1 MPGQFPP
8 ALEYHWGDIA
18 GRRMDTAAI
27 LAQRLQALGWT
38 QYRLTKEVIRL
49 KGEDAPVTRYNSSIK
64 TTLNNPEN
72 SKFEN
77 VRDLVKAMGGE
88 IVIRFPEDYTVD

>member
-1 MPGQFPP
+1 
-8 ALEYHWGDIA
+8 
-18 GRRMDTAAI
+18 MDTAEI
-27 LAQRLQALGWT
+27 LVQRLQALGWT

-49 KGEDAPVTRYNSSIK
+49 KGEDAPVTRYNSIK